1 MKNNNYKKIAK
12 NVIELE
18 IQALRKLK
26 KSINNSFN
34 QAVNAITKCQ
44 SKIILC
50 GVGKSYLIASKISST
65 LSSVGSPSFV
75 LSASECSHGD
85 LGSISKKDILIL
97 ISNSGETQELR
108 PVIQYANRNKITLIG
123 IVSNKNSTL
132 YKASDIKIIIPEVK
146 ESGDGIVPTSST
158 TTQLALGD
166 ALAIASMKYK
176 NFGKLEF
183 KKVHPGGSLSTK
195 LKTVEDLMLKGNQIP
210 FIKETIKMKK
220 ALKIMSLKKLGLLIV
235 RSKKNLT
242 IGVLTDGDLKRAI
255 QKNKDI
261 NSLSIKKIMTNNP
274 ISIDQNELAAKA
286 LNLMTSKKKIT
297 SLCVHKNNNKKKTIG
312 LLHIHNII
320 SANIQ

>member
-176 NFGKLEF
+176 TFGKLEF

-312 LLHIHNII
+312 ILHIHHILDSDI
-320 SANIQ
+320 V